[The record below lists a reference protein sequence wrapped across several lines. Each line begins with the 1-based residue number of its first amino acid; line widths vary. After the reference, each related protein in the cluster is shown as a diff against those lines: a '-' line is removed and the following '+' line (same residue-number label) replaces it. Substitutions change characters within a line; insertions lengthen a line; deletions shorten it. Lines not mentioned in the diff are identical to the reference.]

1 MKWYHVRFT
10 HSDLNSLEDQK
21 FVKEFIHFSYEHKL
35 AKDLVL
41 YGLKFEVDHGQ
52 TFYLSSPIRLETDL
66 KKWLAHY
73 NAQVTFRPNLNL
85 LYHVAGANGELKE

>member
-1 MKWYHVRFT
+1 MVSRQVYTYRTTIARRPEIYKRFYR
-10 HSDLNSLEDQK
+10 
-21 FVKEFIHFSYEHKL
+21 FSYEHKL

-52 TFYLSSPIRLETDL
+52 AFYISTPLEIETDL

-85 LYHVAGANGELKE
+85 LYHVAGGNGELNQ